1 MLPAVSNATE
11 EADPLAGFAAL
22 MAGAGQEAKGG
33 AEADPAPYG
42 YTKDE
47 QTGEMRPKKSPGR
60 PRKSPSLDD
69 LKERQEQAAAD
80 SPSPNGDR
88 APAAS
93 KGRKG
98 RARTREA
105 RPAPP
110 VPQSLRMEGSIA
122 KGINQLYRRAGK
134 MIRVADHDI
143 GQAFIDCTR
152 AEDPEDVT
160 VGDAWEAL
168 CRANPR
174 VKAFWVR
181 MLAGGAMGQVFMA
194 HMPILAAII
203 MKDAIRNRLPF
214 WRLAEAVTDDEGG
227 PGEAPAAGTPFDG
240 MSQQDMAEMVAF
252 AQATAERMMGNGGP
266 PRGE

>member
-1 MLPAVSNATE
+1 MLPSVSNATE

-22 MAGAGQEAKGG
+22 MAGAGQEAKGDP
-33 AEADPAPYG
+33 DPAPYG
-42 YTKDE
+42 YTRDE
-47 QTGEMRPKKSPGR
+47 GTGEMRPKKAPGR
-60 PRKSPSLDD
+60 PRKSPSLED
-69 LKERQEQAAAD
+69 LKERQGAGETAAV
-80 SPSPNGDR
+80 PPPGDR
-88 APAAS
+88 APAAA

-98 RARTREA
+98 RARQREA

-134 MIRVADHDI
+134 MIRVLDHDV
-143 GQAFIDCTR
+143 GQAFVDCTR

-174 VKAFWVR
+174 VRAFWVR
-181 MLAGGAMGQVFMA
+181 MLAGGAMGQVVMA

-214 WRLAEAVTDDEGG
+214 WRLAEAFTDDSDG
-227 PGEAPAAGTPFDG
+227 PGEAPADGTPFQG
-240 MSQQDMAEMVAF
+240 MNQQDMAEMVAF

-266 PRGE
+266 PRGD